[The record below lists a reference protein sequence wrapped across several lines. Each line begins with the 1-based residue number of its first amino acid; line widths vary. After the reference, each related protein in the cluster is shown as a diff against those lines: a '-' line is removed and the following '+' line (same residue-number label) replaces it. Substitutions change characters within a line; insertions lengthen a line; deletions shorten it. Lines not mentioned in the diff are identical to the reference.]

1 MKKISVVVSVYN
13 EELSL
18 NKFYQVTEK
27 ILESCAWDYEMI
39 FVNDGSV
46 DRSIEIL
53 KEFAAINSKVKV
65 VNFSRNFGHEAAMI
79 AGIDYST
86 GDGIV
91 CMDAVHS
98 RYYPKV

>member
-65 VNFSRNFGHEAAMI
+65 VNFSSVILDM
-79 AGIDYST
+79 
-86 GDGIV
+86 
-91 CMDAVHS
+91 
-98 RYYPKV
+98 KQL